1 MWTLARKWVR
11 EGKGPLFRVAL
22 VPLFV
27 ALCYLFDWGWLR
39 SATTTALV
47 EISKIVGVPMHQ
59 IDRDMVELGGVHV
72 HFVVACTMV
81 DAFFGAIPFM
91 WRTSATLMGNGL
103 RLIALFLG
111 VMSLNVI
118 RLEAGFVAMNAGVPW
133 WLAHEC
139 VAGVTYF
146 CLLLF
151 LVRQHRSIK
160 LRIRDLNQ
168 PGSGSMMRQTA
179 VP

>member
-11 EGKGPLFRVAL
+11 EGKGSLFRVAL

-27 ALCYLFDWGWLR
+27 AVCYLFDWGWLR
-39 SATTTALV
+39 SATTTVLV
-47 EISKIVGVPMHQ
+47 EISKVLGVPMHQ
-59 IDRDMVELGGVHV
+59 IDRDMVELGGVRV

-81 DAFFGAIPFM
+81 DAFFGAVPLL
-91 WRTSATLMGNGL
+91 WRTSATFMDNGV

-111 VMSLNVI
+111 VMSLNVV
-118 RLEAGFVAMNAGVPW
+118 RLEAGFVALNAGVPW

-139 VAGVTYF
+139 VAGAVYF

-151 LVRQHRSIK
+151 LVHQQRTAK
-160 LRIRDLNQ
+160 LRIHDSNR
-168 PGSGSMMRQTA
+168 PGSTA
-179 VP
+179 IRLQASVH